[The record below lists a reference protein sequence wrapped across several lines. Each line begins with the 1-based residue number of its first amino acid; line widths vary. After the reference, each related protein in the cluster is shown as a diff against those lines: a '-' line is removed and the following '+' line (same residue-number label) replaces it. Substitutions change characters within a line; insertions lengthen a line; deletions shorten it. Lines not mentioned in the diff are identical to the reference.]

1 MRIYLVVIDESEEA
15 SVALRFA
22 ARRAVKTGGGVEILA
37 LIPPAEF
44 VQWGGVQATIEEEA
58 RQKAE
63 GLVKAAAGTLVAESG
78 LRPSITVRQG
88 EAGKVIRDMGILRLN
103 VKNMGYD
110 IARALSDSRMSEV
123 PAAPPAVDLGWR
135 ASTQADIESDWVAS
149 NWSCTRRFQ
158 SRSRFARSAPP
169 GWIGSSLPAALR
181 S

>member
-37 LIPPAEF
+37 LIPPTEF

-58 RQKAE
+58 RLKAE

-88 EAGKVIRDMGILRLN
+88 EPSKVIREVIADN
-103 VKNMGYD
+103 PD
-110 IARALSDSRMSEV
+110 IAALVLATS
-123 PAAPPAVDLGWR
+123 
-135 ASTQADIESDWVAS
+135 ASG
-149 NWSCTRRFQ
+149 
-158 SRSRFARSAPP
+158 PP
-169 GWIGSSLPAALR
+169 GPLVSYFSGTDVGKMPCPVMIVPGSLNDEALDR
-181 S
+181 LS